1 MNRKEPS
8 LLWSVIPL
16 LVLLVLLA
24 GGYGYLGLKTEPLLL
39 LVAVFTG
46 CVAKAHGLTFDEMM
60 AGIKEKINLAMPSIL
75 VLISVG
81 MLIGTWMIAGTVP
94 MMIYYGIQIVSAK
107 YIVFVSFIIAAVV
120 SIVTGTSW
128 GAVGSVGVAL
138 IGVATGLD
146 ASLPATAGAVVA
158 GAYFGD
164 KLSPFSD
171 TTNLAPIVAGTDLW
185 SHIRHMLW
193 TTVPATIVALV
204 FYFVVGFTSRGG
216 DASSA
221 RVDQF
226 ANELSSNFTFNV
238 LLLLPLVIV
247 LGCAMAKLPILPT
260 ILGSSI
266 TAGFLAIAFQG
277 ASLENVFLSTTA
289 GFSPEMLGE
298 DTVLGEEMSKLLT
311 QGGMESMASVTLLAF
326 CAFSFAGVLAAYGA
340 LDTIIE
346 ALLKLARRTG
356 DLVLSTVVSCI
367 TVAFATGSSYL
378 SIIIPGELFKDAYKR
393 RGLDSKNLSR
403 TLEDSGTVIVP
414 LVPWSA
420 AGVYMSGVLG
430 VSVLEYAP
438 WAVFC
443 YTGFIFAI
451 LWGYTG
457 VGIAKAQTRV

>member
-1 MNRKEPS
+1 MDKKKPT
-8 LLWSVIPL
+8 LLWSMIPL
-16 LVLLVLLA
+16 VVLLLLLA
-24 GGYGYLGLKTEPLLL
+24 GGYGYLGLNTEPLLL
-39 LVAVFTG
+39 LAAVFTG
-46 CVAKAHGLTFDEMM
+46 CVAKAHGLNFDDMM
-60 AGIKEKINLAMPSIL
+60 AGIKSKIDLAMPSIL

-81 MLIGTWMIAGTVP
+81 ILIGTWMIAGTIP
-94 MMIYYGIQIVSAK
+94 LMIYSGIQIISAK
-107 YIVFVSFIIAAVV
+107 YIVFVSFVIAAIV

-138 IGVATGLD
+138 IGVATGLE

-164 KLSPFSD
+164 KLSPLSD

-193 TTVPATIVALV
+193 TTVPATILALG
-204 FYFVVGFTSRGG
+204 FYFAVGFTSSGG
-216 DASSA
+216 DASSG
-221 RVDQF
+221 RVDEF
-226 ANELSSNFTFNV
+226 TTELSSNFNFNA

-247 LGCAMAKLPILPT
+247 LGCAIARMPILPT

-266 TAGFLAIAFQG
+266 VASILALVFQG
-277 ASLENVFLSTTA
+277 ATLKDVFLSTTT

-298 DTVLGEEMSKLLT
+298 EAVLSEDMSKLLT
-311 QGGMESMASVTLLAF
+311 QGGMESMGSVTLLAF
-326 CAFSFAGVLAAYGA
+326 CAFSFAGVLSAYGA

-346 ALLKLARRTG
+346 TLLRVARRTG
-356 DLVLSTVVSCI
+356 DLVLSTVLSCL
-367 TVAFATGSSYL
+367 TVAFATGNSYL
-378 SIIIPGELFKDAYKR
+378 SIIIPGELFKEAYDR
-393 RGLDSKNLSR
+393 RGLDPKNLSR

-414 LVPWSA
+414 LIPWSA

-430 VSVLEYAP
+430 VGVWEYAP

-451 LWGYTG
+451 IWGYTG
-457 VGIAKAQTRV
+457 IGIASVKTRV